1 MIIPDPSKHE
11 PTGDPLIDRGMRMP
25 VSEMKAALKDP
36 NHPDHD
42 SAVAGQKHLAAK
54 VRTDLGAAYG
64 EQFRRI
70 GENMA
75 AAIRPNLGDL
85 FQTLKGANIPTA
97 APRPDLAEF
106 FAQPPTITMPLGP
119 TTPQRT
125 LEALVEVSERMS
137 EMVRISAEH
146 RDVAVAQKDR
156 AEAVAAADRTSA
168 RRMLWLTLLAVV
180 GTWVSIAVAIYALV
194 TVPGK

>member
-1 MIIPDPSKHE
+1 MIIPEAGKHE
-11 PTGDPLIDRGMRMP
+11 LTGDRLIDRGMRMP

-42 SAVAGQKHLAAK
+42 AAVAGQQHLVAK

-85 FQTLKGANIPTA
+85 FQTLKGVGVHAA

-106 FAQPPTITMPLGP
+106 FSEPPAITMPLGP

-156 AEAVAAADRTSA
+156 AEAAAAADRTTA

-180 GTWVSIAVAIYALV
+180 GTWASIVVAIVAIV
-194 TVPGK
+194 SMPAK